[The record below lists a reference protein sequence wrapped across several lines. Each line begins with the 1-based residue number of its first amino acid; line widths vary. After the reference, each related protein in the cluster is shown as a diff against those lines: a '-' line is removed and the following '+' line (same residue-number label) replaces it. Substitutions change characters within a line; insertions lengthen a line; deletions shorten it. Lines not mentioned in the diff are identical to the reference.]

1 MLAFFAAALGDGPLL
16 VSASPSSVSGS
27 GFGID
32 TSTVTTNAASVSV
45 SGGLPPYTYS
55 WAIISGSTN
64 ILPTAPGAASTAF
77 QRALLPVNGV
87 ETADFRCTV
96 TDSLS
101 RTAQTNLVTATV
113 SNP

>member
-1 MLAFFAAALGDGPLL
+1 MA
-16 VSASPSSVSGS
+16 SASPSSVSGS
-27 GFGID
+27 GFGIT
-32 TSTVTTNAASVSV
+32 TSTVTTNPSSVSV

-55 WAIISGSTN
+55 WTRVSGSAN
-64 ILPTAPGAASTAF
+64 IFPTASGAASTAF
-77 QRALLPVNGV
+77 QRALLPVNGA

-101 RTAQTNLVTATV
+101 RTAQTNLVTASV